1 MRRPFSIAF
10 PKGGVDQKLSPRTFP
25 GPRLRGRSGSP
36 FRGAGN
42 ESHSARQLNPS
53 ANLDD
58 PAALE

>member
-36 FRGAGN
+36 FRGGREMKAIAHA
-42 ESHSARQLNPS
+42 S
-53 ANLDD
+53 
-58 PAALE
+58 